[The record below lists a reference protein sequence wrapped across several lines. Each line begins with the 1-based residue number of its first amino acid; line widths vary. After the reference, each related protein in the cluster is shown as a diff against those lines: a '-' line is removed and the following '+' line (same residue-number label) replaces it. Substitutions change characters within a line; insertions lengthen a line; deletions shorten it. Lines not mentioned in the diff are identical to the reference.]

1 VAVTVYDMR
10 VAVTDYFS
18 ALSVERL
25 VPGLDTI
32 ATLRSAGVPDGQP
45 FIVASNGTYEA
56 ELNRVLRL
64 MPSYGVRSV
73 RSVRTYADVYV
84 AVARFLHEQPEPKTI
99 WAATR
104 EDFNL
109 LYNCRRVDLATR
121 QSKATWNLWVAALD
135 KLYQIG
141 MDDGLVAANPFPR
154 GLRSVRGRYGP
165 AMERNLAYEADGGQ
179 RPVKYLSLD
188 QYRQWRNV
196 GLLGTSAPLP
206 RLRERNAAFADL
218 LLATALRL
226 QEAACLLTV
235 EIGDEAIGAHR
246 FDLGAAT
253 AKGSKTR
260 RVSIP
265 AQVQGELRSYM
276 KVERAG
282 AVAIGRR
289 MGTYTGTRWQKV
301 VTAGPA
307 GVHLATGRAGRLYLH
322 ELAPRERARLLL
334 VDDDGRPVG
343 PLALWLDERGRTVS
357 LDAWQRVFDRA
368 SQRAGD
374 ERAMSVHPHMLR
386 HSFAV
391 HMLGLLVQRVVN
403 VALPDGLAGIR
414 PDTALYT
421 RVITDPVRQLQRLL
435 GHATSQSTEVY
446 LSCLDLAQ
454 RIVDGAV
461 ADLDATLPLDEY
473 ELPA

>member
-1 VAVTVYDMR
+1 
-10 VAVTDYFS
+10 
-18 ALSVERL
+18 
-25 VPGLDTI
+25 
-32 ATLRSAGVPDGQP
+32 
-45 FIVASNGTYEA
+45 
-56 ELNRVLRL
+56 
-64 MPSYGVRSV
+64 VRA
-73 RSVRTYADVYV
+73 YADVYV

-99 WAATR
+99 WGATR

-141 MDDGLVAANPFPR
+141 MDEGLVAANPFPR
-154 GLRSVRGRYGP
+154 RLRSVRGRYGP
-165 AMERNLAYEADGGQ
+165 AVERNLAYDPDGGQ

-188 QYRQWRNV
+188 KYRRWRNV
-196 GLLGTSAPLP
+196 GLLGTAAPLP

-218 LLATALRL
+218 LLATGLRL
-226 QEAACLLTV
+226 QEAACLLAV
-235 EIGDEAIGAHR
+235 EVADEAIGAHR

-260 RVSIP
+260 RVTVP
-265 AQVQGELRSYM
+265 ARVQGELRSYL
-276 KVERAG
+276 KVERSS
-282 AVAIGRR
+282 AVAVGQR
-289 MGTYTGTRWQKV
+289 MGTYAGTGWQMV
-301 VTAGPA
+301 VAAGPG
-307 GVHLATGRAGRLYLH
+307 GVRLYTGRPGRLSLH

-334 VDDDGRPVG
+334 VDDNGRPVE
-343 PLALWLDERGRTVS
+343 PLALWLDERGRPVS

-374 ERAMSVHPHMLR
+374 EPAMSVHPHMLR

-403 VALPDGLAGIR
+403 VAPPNGLAGIR

-446 LSCLDLAQ
+446 LTCLDLAQ